1 MIHLLFFD
9 FVAILPSAVD
19 AILSVICGRL
29 LFNELKKT
37 LLIYLVCLP
46 KFLTITFIFLFLSFF
61 IDLPLTNAFLSIS
74 EINTFENLYFI
85 ILSTQGG
92 FFPM

>member
-1 MIHLLFFD
+1 M
-9 FVAILPSAVD
+9 
-19 AILSVICGRL
+19 C
-29 LFNELKKT
+29 
-37 LLIYLVCLP
+37 LVSMP

-92 FFPM
+92 FFPV